1 LRKLVNLGCK
11 LNQYEGYCLL
21 EKFSE
26 IENLV
31 IINTCCVTKTAET
44 KSEKK
49 FHQALRQFPG
59 AEIIV
64 SGCACSIHP
73 DRYRQ
78 ASQVIDN
85 ADRNKIIM
93 DIKPKPTKAR
103 YFLKIQDGCDLSCS
117 YCIVPKVRAR
127 VQSKSLHDINEE
139 ISWARSLGYKEVVL
153 VGANIGLYGQDLGLG
168 LEDMLATIVTQSELP
183 RIRLSSLEPFFI
195 SHKLIQTLK
204 ALPICHHFHIP
215 IQSADDSIL
224 NKMKRD
230 YDVAYLS
237 QAVESLHDNFA
248 DVAIG
253 ADVIVGFP
261 GEGETEFLNTY
272 RFLAARPFTHVH
284 VFPYSPRPGT
294 QAYDLGDPIPSS
306 VKNDRL
312 WELKK
317 LIKQKNY
324 EFRCTLLNKKYG
336 AIIEHIHDEFFG
348 LTDNYIRAKLDQ
360 PCAPNELIDI
370 IVTDVSPEHTHASV
384 CSQRPGCF

>member
-1 LRKLVNLGCK
+1 MRKLVNLGCK

-21 EKFSE
+21 EKFSG
-26 IENLV
+26 IENL
-31 IINTCCVTKTAET
+31 IIVNTCCVTKAAES
-44 KSEKK
+44 KSQKK

-59 AEIIV
+59 AEIIA

-73 DRYRQ
+73 DKYRQ
-78 ASQVIDN
+78 ANRVIDN
-85 ADRNKIIM
+85 DDRNKIIM
-93 DIKPKPTKAR
+93 GIKPKPTRSR
-103 YFLKIQDGCDLSCS
+103 YFLKIQDGCNLRCS

-127 VQSKSLHDINEE
+127 VQSKPPRDIIEE

-153 VGANIGLYGQDLGLG
+153 VGANIGLYGQDLSICLD
-168 LEDMLATIVTQSELP
+168 DMLATINPPSELP

-195 SHKLIQTLK
+195 NQKLIQSLK
-204 ALPICHHFHIP
+204 KIPICRHFHIP

-224 NKMKRD
+224 SKMNRD

-272 RFLAARPFTHVH
+272 RFLAAKPFTHLH

-306 VKNDRL
+306 EKNNRL

-317 LIKQKNY
+317 LIAQKNY
-324 EFRCTLLNKKYG
+324 EFRTTLLNKKYA
-336 AIIEHIHDEFFG
+336 AIIERKNDEFFG
-348 LTDNYIRAKLDQ
+348 LTDNYIRAMLDQ
-360 PCAPNELIDI
+360 PCKPNELIDV
-370 IVTDVSPEHTHASV
+370 IVTDVTPEHTHASV
-384 CSQRPGCF
+384 CSQHAGCL